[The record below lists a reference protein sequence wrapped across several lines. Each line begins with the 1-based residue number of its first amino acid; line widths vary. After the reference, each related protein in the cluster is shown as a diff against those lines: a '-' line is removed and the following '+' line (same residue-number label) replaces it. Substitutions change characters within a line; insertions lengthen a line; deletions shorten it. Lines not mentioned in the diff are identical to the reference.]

1 MDKKDIQLGCLK
13 KINLQ
18 LVALE
23 KILNEI
29 LLATATDSKSSAG
42 DKHETST
49 SMAQL
54 EQEKL
59 TKQINILLAQQ
70 NKLHTI
76 KTDTIHQKIGI
87 GSVVITNKGGFYLSV
102 GIGKFETNDS
112 EFFAINPEAPIAQ
125 LLIGKKTT
133 DKIIFN
139 GDTLE
144 ILNVF

>member
-13 KINLQ
+13 KINIQ

-59 TKQINILLAQQ
+59 TKQINILLSQKD
-70 NKLHTI
+70 KLLTI
-76 KTDTIHQKIGI
+76 KTDTLHNKIGI
-87 GSVVITNKGGFYLSV
+87 GSVVITNRGGFYLSV
-102 GIGKFETNDS
+102 GIGKFESKDS
-112 EFFAINPEAPIAQ
+112 EFFAINPEAPIAK
-125 LLIGKKTT
+125 LLIGKKIT
-133 DKIIFN
+133 DKIIYNDDSF
-139 GDTLE
+139 E